1 MAFDGVTVSAIVSE
15 LKKNL
20 TGDVSI
26 KYISRKWMSC
36 VWS

>member
-20 TGDVSI
+20 TGGRIYRYVRLSDSSLI
-26 KYISRKWMSC
+26 R
-36 VWS
+36 

>member
-20 TGDVSI
+20 TGGRI
-26 KYISRKWMSC
+26 YNISAGSG
-36 VWS
+36 